1 MRRWIKV
8 TVAAAVVLAVGGYIA
23 QPYAKDWVLTGQAC
37 DGALPRDVTGQLV
50 PDGAHLTE
58 ERSQRIDG
66 LGSYGCDLR
75 FEGDDGAVGHI
86 VLDAYTRRDDQDA
99 QFRGLFPNDFD
110 WMPTEALPD
119 GLPGFVDEYR
129 VMRLLVPCPDL
140 GKDADGRQRKLLTRV
155 SLQRRVDAGVPGAA
169 YRMAVSL
176 TNAASDRLG
185 CGAKPL
191 SPPKKDVP
199 LADPE
204 KSSEETRGV
213 PLAEAKDTACGW
225 AAGAGLPEPATWH
238 ALGSANENSP
248 VASCS
253 LVTGGSA
260 AEDKSRM
267 YFKARY
273 GDWSSRLTRTFSG
286 DRLTVS
292 ATARCDGEAAAF
304 VPAFGDGVPGVDK
317 GDERRIFKLFA
328 EDQVRRHGCSDLR
341 FSF

>member
-1 MRRWIKV
+1 MAMRRWIKV
-8 TVAAAVVLAVGGYIA
+8 TVAAAAVLGVGGYIA

-58 ERSQRIDG
+58 ERSQQIDG

-75 FEGDDGAVGHI
+75 FEGDGDAVGHI

-99 QFRGLFPNDFD
+99 EFMTLFPEGGQS
-110 WMPTEALPD
+110 TVEALPD

-129 VMRLLVPCPDL
+129 GMHFLVPCPDL

-204 KSSEETRGV
+204 KSSEEARGV

-225 AAGAGLPEPATWH
+225 AAGAGLPEPATWR

-248 VASCS
+248 VASCV
-253 LVTGGSA
+253 LLTGDPDS
-260 AEDKSRM
+260 EDGSRM
-267 YFKARY
+267 YFRAWY
-273 GDWSSRLTRTFSG
+273 GDWSRRLTKEYD
-286 DRLTVS
+286 DRVPVS
-292 ATARCDGEAAAF
+292 ATARCDGEAATFA
-304 VPAFGDGVPGVDK
+304 PAFSDDIPGVDK
-317 GDERRIFKLFA
+317 GDEQRIFKLFA

-341 FSF
+341 LPF